1 MGIALAEQI
10 KQALYAFKPVL
21 EKDGGDLEFVSFD
34 GQTVFIR
41 LKGACTRCP
50 FSFIT
55 VRLGIEES
63 LRKQFSMIHAIEVV
77 E

>member
-1 MGIALAEQI
+1 MLAEQI

-21 EKDGGDLEFVSFD
+21 EKDGGDLEFISFD
-34 GQTVFIR
+34 GQTVFIK

-55 VRLGIEES
+55 GRLGIEES
-63 LRKQFSMIHAIEVV
+63 LRKKFPIITSIEVV
-77 E
+77 D

>member
-1 MGIALAEQI
+1 MAKILTEQI
-10 KQALYAFKPVL
+10 QDAVLALRPML

-34 GQTVFIR
+34 DQTVFIK

-55 VRLGIEES
+55 VQLGLFEA
-63 LRKQFSMIHAIEVV
+63 LKQQFSMIQSIEVV

>member
-1 MGIALAEQI
+1 MGITLAEQI
-10 KQALYAFKPVL
+10 KQALYALRPAL

-34 GQTVFIR
+34 GQTVFIK
-41 LKGACTRCP
+41 LKGTCTRCP

-55 VRLGIEES
+55 VQLGLFEA
-63 LRKQFSMIHAIEVV
+63 LKQQFSMIQSIEVV

>member
-1 MGIALAEQI
+1 MLAEQI

-21 EKDGGDLEFVSFD
+21 EKDGGDLEFISFD
-34 GQTVFIR
+34 GQTVFIK

-63 LRKQFSMIHAIEVV
+63 LRKKFPIITSIEVV
-77 E
+77 D